1 MVILLESIAFASL
14 RTNQRYLIFVT
25 RDKGSCEENARLY
38 SFGEEAFPIAEFE
51 PRAAEQAVII
61 AFSADFPAILDEELQ
76 AVPDE
81 EPGGDQE
88 EIAQEGGNAGPVHEE
103 IGAEG
108 QPETYGDQ
116 QEGREER
123 PLIFPAVVGLAFPE
137 KRGEPLEDEVFLLGP
152 AFGDRDEEHDGDG
165 ALSGSPAEPQ
175 AQLVQE
181 VPRNGAF
188 VVAPDVEVREDI
200 VVGIERDAYVRTGL
214 LGRLDRRASS
224 LNRNRA
230 A

>member
-1 MVILLESIAFASL
+1 MAL
-14 RTNQRYLIFVT
+14 
-25 RDKGSCEENARLY
+25 
-38 SFGEEAFPIAEFE
+38 
-51 PRAAEQAVII
+51 
-61 AFSADFPAILDEELQ
+61 
-76 AVPDE
+76 
-81 EPGGDQE
+81 
-88 EIAQEGGNAGPVHEE
+88 
-103 IGAEG
+103 
-108 QPETYGDQ
+108 
-116 QEGREER
+116 
-123 PLIFPAVVGLAFPE
+123 PE
-137 KRGEPLEDEVFLLGP
+137 KRGEPLEDEAFLLGP
-152 AFGDRDEEHDGDG
+152 AFGDRNEEHDGYG

-188 VVAPDVEVREDI
+188 VVAPDVEVGEDI